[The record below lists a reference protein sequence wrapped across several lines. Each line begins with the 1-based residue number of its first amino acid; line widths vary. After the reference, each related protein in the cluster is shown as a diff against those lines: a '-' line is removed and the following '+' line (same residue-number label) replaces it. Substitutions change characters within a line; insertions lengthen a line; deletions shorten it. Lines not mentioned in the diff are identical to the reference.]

1 MDRETTLR
9 RGAAAAKILSDESV
23 MLTFGEIEA
32 ELFTDWAQT
41 NPTNVDGREAI
52 YRQIKALEMFQTK
65 LERLADNAKIEQ
77 ANMERTARDRKG
89 QQVEA

>member
-1 MDRETTLR
+1 MDRETVLR

-32 ELFTDWAQT
+32 ELFTNWAET
-41 NPTNVDGREAI
+41 NPINVDGREAI
-52 YRQIKALEMFQTK
+52 YRQIKALELFQTK
-65 LERLADNAKIEQ
+65 LESLAANAKVEQ
-77 ANMERTARDRKG
+77 SNMERTARDRKG